1 MSEGSNAA
9 LVTGGS
15 RGIGYELA
23 ALLAADGHDLVLVA
37 RSEADLRA
45 AADEFEERHGID
57 AAVVPADLTDPG
69 AAREVYETVQEA
81 GIVVDTLVN
90 NAGYGVYGEFVETDL
105 DAELEVIGLHVV
117 TVTVL
122 TKLFVRDMVD
132 RGDGR
137 VLNNASIAGWAPL
150 PTSAVYSAAKHYE
163 RALSEALA
171 EEVADDGVT
180 VTALCPGETDTGFMD
195 RGNFGTTAHDEDDLM
210 DPETVARAG
219 YEGLNDGDRI
229 VIPGLKSKLS
239 VFLGRVL
246 PRTAYVRA
254 AERAQN
260 E

>member
-1 MSEGSNAA
+1 MSQGSNAA

-37 RSEADLRA
+37 RSETDLRA

-69 AAREVYETVQEA
+69 AARKVYETVQEA
-81 GIVVDTLVN
+81 GIEVDTLVN
-90 NAGYGVYGEFVETDL
+90 NAGYGVYGEFVDTDL

-132 RGDGR
+132 RGGGR

-163 RALSEALA
+163 RAFSEALA

-195 RGNFGTTAHDEDDLM
+195 RGNFGTAAYDEDDLM

-229 VIPGLKSKLS
+229 VVPGVKNKLS

-260 E
+260 D